1 MNSLPVFDY
10 TTWQTDPYE
19 CSCLDLVLAVDWKTY
34 HPAMYKNN
42 ENYFFRQFLQDIF
55 HIAKANW
62 SIMMTNYDIVLML
75 FDSSK
80 HFEIFPK
87 KWILQSKPIK
97 QNPIQSGGGSMIPVA
112 VIELTKCY
120 DSLTYL
126 EKSFSVQQTSCTS
139 TEQKQTRFCSFL
151 VVTRYD

>member
-1 MNSLPVFDY
+1 
-10 TTWQTDPYE
+10 
-19 CSCLDLVLAVDWKTY
+19 
-34 HPAMYKNN
+34 
-42 ENYFFRQFLQDIF
+42 
-55 HIAKANW
+55 
-62 SIMMTNYDIVLML
+62 MMTNYDIVLLL

-87 KWILQSKPIK
+87 KLILQSKPIK
-97 QNPIQSGGGSMIPVA
+97 QETNGCYHKYKTPFNLGGGESMIPVA

>member
-55 HIAKANW
+55 HIVKANW
-62 SIMMTNYDIVLML
+62 SIMMTNYDVVLML

-80 HFEIFPK
+80 HFEIFQK
-87 KWILQSKPIK
+87 KMNITVQADQTKPHSIW
-97 QNPIQSGGGSMIPVA
+97 GGSMIPVA

>member
-55 HIAKANW
+55 HIVKANW
-62 SIMMTNYDIVLML
+62 SIMMTNYDVVLML

-80 HFEIFPK
+80 HFEIFQK